1 MRTSKL
7 TFIII
12 LLISTL
18 YAVAQEQ
25 RQILDSLFKEL
36 NTAADKEKIDIL
48 NNISMSYWNQ
58 SLDSSLYF
66 ANEAL
71 NLAHILNDKKGV
83 SDSYN
88 RIGNVYFYRGD
99 IEKALEFYEKC
110 LDLRLELNDPKMI
123 ANIYY
128 NLGSLYSYDN
138 NLTKAIEYY
147 TKGLDLSLSTND
159 QEGVISFY
167 NRIGLTYQENAKYKE
182 AIQNHLKGIE
192 IAERTNNIESQ
203 AQLYNGLGNSYY
215 EISSYDQALKY
226 FFKGLEI
233 YHELE
238 MPEGLSMMYN
248 NLGIVYQSLKENE
261 KALEYYKKALEID
274 IELGSL
280 YGQANEYNNIGTAY
294 DDSGNKEKALEYY
307 NKSLE
312 LNQKI
317 DDKDGIATALNNIG
331 LIYLDLGEYDK
342 AYSNLKKSTDITKEL
357 NNTYNLANN
366 YNNLAKLF
374 LSQKQYTKSKE
385 YLDLAIELSKQMN
398 IKIWL
403 TESYDLY
410 HQMYSKLNN
419 YKKAL
424 EYYKLY
430 SEVQDSIYSNES
442 TDRIAE
448 MKIKY
453 ETENLETEN
462 ELLKKDNQIHLL
474 ELNRQK
480 NIMNYW
486 IAFTLLILAL
496 AVLSFSRF
504 RLKKKTNTLLKTK
517 NDQLEETNHKLT
529 SSENNLKELNA
540 TKDKFFSII
549 AHDLKNPFQSLLGFS
564 ETLYNQMD
572 ELEKEEL
579 SEYSRLIYESSQN
592 LFNLLSNL
600 LQWSKSQLGSVK
612 LSPVEVNLY
621 DSIDDVLSLLNI
633 SIAKKQIAVHN
644 EVNKDTSVK
653 VDKHVIS
660 TVLRNLLNNAVK
672 FTDKKGEIRITSK
685 IKDKNI
691 LISVQDSGRGIS
703 KENLEKL
710 FKIDQEHSTKGTD
723 NESGSGL
730 GLILCKELVNQ
741 SGGDIYVESTLGKG
755 STFSFSLPL
764 N

>member
-7 TFIII
+7 TLIII
-12 LLISTL
+12 FLISTL
-18 YAVAQEQ
+18 YAIPQDQ
-25 RQILDSLFKEL
+25 RQVLDSLFTEMDK
-36 NTAADKEKIDIL
+36 AGDKEKIDIL
-48 NNISMSYWNQ
+48 NNISMNYWNY

-71 NLAHILNDKKGV
+71 NLSHILNDKKGI

-88 RIGNVYFYRGD
+88 RIGNVYFYRG
-99 IEKALEFYEKC
+99 ENKKALEFYEKC
-110 LDLRLELNDPKMI
+110 LELRLEINDPKMI
-123 ANIYY
+123 SNIYH
-128 NLGSLYSYDN
+128 NLGALYSYEN
-138 NLTKAIEYY
+138 NPDKAIEYFE
-147 TKGLDLSLSTND
+147 KGLETSLSIDDKEN
-159 QEGVISFY
+159 VISFY
-167 NRIGLTYQENAKYKE
+167 NRIGIVYQNNAKYKE
-182 AIQNHLKGIE
+182 AIQTHLQGIE
-192 IAERTNNIESQ
+192 IAEETNSIEAK
-203 AQLYNGLGNSYY
+203 AQLYNGIGNSYY

-226 FFKGLEI
+226 FFKALEI
-233 YHELE
+233 YQDLN

-294 DDSGNKEKALEYY
+294 DESGNKNKALEYY

-312 LNQKI
+312 LNKQI

-331 LIYLDLGEYDK
+331 LIYLDLGDYDK
-342 AYSNLKKSTDITKEL
+342 AYSNLKKSTDLAIEL

-374 LSQKQYTKSKE
+374 LTQKQYTKAKD

-410 HQMYSKLNN
+410 HQMYSELNN

-430 SEVQDSIYSNES
+430 SEVQDSIYSDENA
-442 TDRIAE
+442 DRIAE

-504 RLKKKTNTLLKTK
+504 RLKKKTNTLLKSK

-529 SSENNLKELNA
+529 TSENNLKELNA

-579 SEYSRLIYESSQN
+579 SEYSRLIYESAQN

-600 LQWSKSQLGSVK
+600 LQWSKSQLGNVK
-612 LSPVEVNLY
+612 LTPVEVNLY

-633 SIAKKQIAVHN
+633 SISKKQISVRN
-644 EVNKDTSVK
+644 EIGKDTTIL

-660 TVLRNLLNNAVK
+660 TVLRNLINNAVK
-672 FTDKKGEIRITSK
+672 FTDKKGEIRISS
-685 IKDKNI
+685 DVKNN
-691 LISVQDSGRGIS
+691 LVFISVQDNGRGIS

-730 GLILCKELVNQ
+730 GLILCKELINQ

-755 STFSFSLPL
+755 SIFSFSLPL
-764 N
+764 S